1 MFGGVTNNFDFF
13 NYDQEMVGREDDG
26 LGNEF
31 LPAYG
36 ITEQDIL
43 NYFNTPG
50 LTPQQAVATM
60 QQYGIEPESIAGI
73 LGITPADA
81 RAQYT
86 AALAAAPTT
95 AAPAAVT
102 PPATTTPPAATTP
115 PADSNI
121 VMDAVREVG
130 KVFDAGLKAFGDL
143 IGGFDLS
150 AVIFNPVNPQAT
162 VVFGPPSGSPV
173 TVIGNMPT
181 SKAPIGVN
189 TGVPALDALIGVI
202 FAGKNNNRPLG
213 EVIWDS
219 VEVAVGEAAGLS
231 KEQVGA
237 LTEAAGV
244 DLKDLAE
251 KAGKVI
257 KTIETNVAEVEA
269 VQRPAIIVDWYDK
282 NKDLSDS
289 EIATVM
295 DENGVTPE
303 EMAAAIGEDP
313 AEVKRRYD
321 ESKVLK
327 ETLPTE
333 VDSTPP
339 PLAPTGSPGPSGSET
354 DPNLVRIGDPD
365 APLLGPV
372 RVNPPV
378 TPPVVTPPV
387 VTPPIVTPPVTPV
400 TPELPIE
407 EEFEELFPVTPV
419 TPEVPVRVNPPVTP
433 VTPEV
438 PVRVNPPVTLV
449 TPEVPVRVNPPVTPV
464 TPEVPV
470 RVNPP
475 VTPVTPE
482 VPPVIKLPDDP
493 FTPDPEVIVH
503 PDEVPPIIKTPD
515 EPDYTSVIGGALG
528 GLFGA
533 ITPTPITDSIFAPEK
548 VKFNRLPLDITNTL
562 FGGFRR

>member
-1 MFGGVTNNFDFF
+1 MFGGVNNNFDFF

-73 LGITPADA
+73 LGITPEDA
-81 RAQYT
+81 RSQYT

-150 AVIFNPVNPQAT
+150 AVILNPVNPQAT

-189 TGVPALDALIGVI
+189 TGVPALDAVIGAV
-202 FAGKNNNRPLG
+202 FAGKNSNRPLG
-213 EVIWDS
+213 EVIQ
-219 VEVAVGEAAGLS
+219 EAVYEAVSDA
-231 KEQVGA
+231 
-237 LTEAAGV
+237 TGV
-244 DLKDLAE
+244 DVQDIIKGTETGLEGVVDQVE
-251 KAGKVI
+251 KVVTGLDT
-257 KTIETNVAEVEA
+257 KTAEVEA
-269 VQRPAIIVDWYDK
+269 VQRPAIIADWYDK

-303 EMAAAIGEDP
+303 EMAGAIGEDP

-333 VDSTPP
+333 VDPTPP
-339 PLAPTGSPGPSGSET
+339 PLAPTGSPGPSGTENLVLVD
-354 DPNLVRIGDPD
+354 DPNSLFAGPIKPIDAKVDPN
-365 APLLGPV
+365 APLVGPV

-378 TPPVVTPPV
+378 T
-387 VTPPIVTPPVTPV
+387 
-400 TPELPIE
+400 
-407 EEFEELFPVTPV
+407 PVTPV
-419 TPEVPVRVNPPVTP
+419 TPEVPVRVNPPITP
-433 VTPEV
+433 VTPDG
-438 PVRVNPPVTLV
+438 PP
-449 TPEVPVRVNPPVTPV
+449 PP
-464 TPEVPV
+464 
-470 RVNPP
+470 R
-475 VTPVTPE
+475 
-482 VPPVIKLPDDP
+482 
-493 FTPDPEVIVH
+493 TPD
-503 PDEVPPIIKTPD
+503 TP
-515 EPDYTSVIGGALG
+515 PDYTSVIGGALG

-562 FGGFRR
+562 FGGLRR

>member
-1 MFGGVTNNFDFF
+1 MSLPTADNPNAYVDLRSPFDVTRPMFGGVNNNFDFF
-13 NYDQEMVGREDDG
+13 NYDQEMAGREDDG

-73 LGITPADA
+73 LGITPEDA
-81 RAQYT
+81 RSQYT

-150 AVIFNPVNPQAT
+150 AVILNPVNPQAT

-189 TGVPALDALIGVI
+189 TGVPALDAVIGAV
-202 FAGKNNNRPLG
+202 FAGKNSNRPLG
-213 EVIWDS
+213 EVIQ
-219 VEVAVGEAAGLS
+219 EAVYEAVSDA
-231 KEQVGA
+231 
-237 LTEAAGV
+237 TGV
-244 DLKDLAE
+244 DVQDIIKGTETGLEGVVDQVE
-251 KAGKVI
+251 KVVTGLDT
-257 KTIETNVAEVEA
+257 KTAEVEA
-269 VQRPAIIVDWYDK
+269 VQRPAIIADWYDK

-295 DENGVTPE
+295 DENEVTPE
-303 EMAAAIGEDP
+303 EMAGAIGEDP

-327 ETLPTE
+327 ETLPVDVDVTDDFDRPDTVADTTE
-333 VDSTPP
+333 SES
-339 PLAPTGSPGPSGSET
+339 LIIGPNEN
-354 DPNLVRIGDPD
+354 PI
-365 APLLGPV
+365 GPV
-372 RVNPPV
+372 RPIIGPDQPAIGPVQPPV
-378 TPPVVTPPV
+378 EPSPIVDPLPDPKDPIEPPIEPLPPLPLPQPAPEPEPEPIIPPPITPPDGPP
-387 VTPPIVTPPVTPV
+387 PP
-400 TPELPIE
+400 
-407 EEFEELFPVTPV
+407 
-419 TPEVPVRVNPPVTP
+419 R
-433 VTPEV
+433 
-438 PVRVNPPVTLV
+438 
-449 TPEVPVRVNPPVTPV
+449 
-464 TPEVPV
+464 
-470 RVNPP
+470 
-475 VTPVTPE
+475 
-482 VPPVIKLPDDP
+482 
-493 FTPDPEVIVH
+493 TPD
-503 PDEVPPIIKTPD
+503 TP
-515 EPDYTSVIGGALG
+515 PDYTSVIGGALG

-562 FGGFRR
+562 FGGLRR

>member
-1 MFGGVTNNFDFF
+1 MFGGVTNNFDIF

-50 LTPQQAVATM
+50 LTPQEAVATM
-60 QQYGIEPESIAGI
+60 QQYGIQPEDIAPI
-73 LGITPADA
+73 LGLTPEDA
-81 RAQYT
+81 RSQYT
-86 AALAAAPTT
+86 AALATAPTT

-102 PPATTTPPAATTP
+102 QPATTTPPAATTP

-150 AVIFNPVNPQAT
+150 AVILNPVNPQAT

-189 TGVPALDALIGVI
+189 TGIPALDAVIGAV
-202 FAGKNNNRPLG
+202 FAGKNSNRPLG
-213 EVIWDS
+213 EVIQ
-219 VEVAVGEAAGLS
+219 EAVYEAVSDA
-231 KEQVGA
+231 
-237 LTEAAGV
+237 TGV
-244 DLKDLAE
+244 DVQDIIKGTETGLEGVVDQVE
-251 KAGKVI
+251 KVVTGLDT
-257 KTIETNVAEVEA
+257 KTAEVEA
-269 VQRPAIIVDWYDK
+269 VQRPAIIADWYDK
-282 NKDLSDS
+282 NRELPDE
-289 EIATVM
+289 EIARVM

-303 EMAAAIGEDP
+303 EMAGAIGEDP

-321 ESKVLK
+321 ESKILK
-327 ETLPTE
+327 ETPP
-333 VDSTPP
+333 VDVDVTDDFDRPDTVADTIESES
-339 PLAPTGSPGPSGSET
+339 LIIGPNEN
-354 DPNLVRIGDPD
+354 PI
-365 APLLGPV
+365 GPV
-372 RVNPPV
+372 RPIIGPDQPAIGPVQPPLKEVSPDQVEIVTDANPPRQ
-378 TPPVVTPPV
+378 TPGFQGPSSEETEIIKQPPVVTQPV
-387 VTPPIVTPPVTPV
+387 VVDPVDPLITDPFPEEKEDEEPTVITNPITEP
-400 TPELPIE
+400 
-407 EEFEELFPVTPV
+407 
-419 TPEVPVRVNPPVTP
+419 
-433 VTPEV
+433 
-438 PVRVNPPVTLV
+438 
-449 TPEVPVRVNPPVTPV
+449 
-464 TPEVPV
+464 
-470 RVNPP
+470 
-475 VTPVTPE
+475 
-482 VPPVIKLPDDP
+482 PPVIKLPDDP
-493 FTPDPEVIVH
+493 FTTDPEVILH

-533 ITPTPITDSIFAPEK
+533 ITPTPITDSIFAPER
-548 VKFNRLPLDITNTL
+548 VRFNRLPLDITNTL